1 MRISFQRG
9 MRGFTLIEVA
19 IVAAIV
25 LITAI
30 IGIPAINTYV
40 IENKV
45 PKVGQD
51 LQRFV
56 ARVKVASQ
64 GLGNTPYAE
73 MNNAQLVSGLRGS
86 SVVSIAGS
94 GAAAVVQHGL
104 GAASGRIVAGPAS
117 IMTASDAFSL
127 TLDQLN
133 GAACPGLAAVMQ
145 RVAERITVNGQVVKQ
160 LGAGG
165 EQGRFSVAAV
175 EEACAEGDANTLVFV
190 TR

>member
-1 MRISFQRG
+1 NLRCGCPPRHALQVGAAAVRGAQFVVPVVLAFQRRGRAAPRLDLFLFQSLSESSMRISFQRG

-94 GAAAVVQHGL
+94 GAAA
-104 GAASGRIVAGPAS
+104 
-117 IMTASDAFSL
+117 
-127 TLDQLN
+127 
-133 GAACPGLAAVMQ
+133 
-145 RVAERITVNGQVVKQ
+145 
-160 LGAGG
+160 
-165 EQGRFSVAAV
+165 
-175 EEACAEGDANTLVFV
+175 
-190 TR
+190 

>member
-1 MRISFQRG
+1 MQSIAWRR

-25 LITAI
+25 LISAI

-64 GLGNTPYAE
+64 GLGNTPYADI
-73 MNNAQLVSGLRGS
+73 NNAQLVSGLRGS
-86 SVVSIAGS
+86 SVITIAGS
-94 GAAAVVQHGL
+94 GTAAVVQHGL
-104 GAASGRIVAGPAS
+104 GAASGRVAVAPAS
-117 IMTASDAFSL
+117 IVSANDAFSL
-127 TLDQLN
+127 TLDQIN

-145 RVAERITVNGQVVKQ
+145 RVAERITINGRAVKQ
-160 LGAGG
+160 PEAGG
-165 EQGRFSVAAV
+165 DQGRFSVAAT
-175 EEACAEGDANTLVFV
+175 EEACHAGDVNTLVFV